1 MVQIV
6 LVVVYFQVFNL
17 IIMRFLATSIDN
29 LYWASPEDLDG
40 VSPGYLITKSS
51 GGGMTIGDAV
61 NPLDEG
67 L

>member
-1 MVQIV
+1 M
-6 LVVVYFQVFNL
+6 

-29 LYWASPEDLDG
+29 LYWASPEDPDG